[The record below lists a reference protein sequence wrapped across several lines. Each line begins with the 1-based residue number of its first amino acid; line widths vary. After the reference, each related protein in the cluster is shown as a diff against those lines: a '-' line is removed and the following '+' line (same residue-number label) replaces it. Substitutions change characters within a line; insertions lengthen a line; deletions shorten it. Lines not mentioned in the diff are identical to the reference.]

1 MKLSSIFYSDIVIK
15 GNISIWGNP
24 RKIGM
29 FDDLHH
35 SYIYLDTAA
44 STPVADEVIAEML
57 PYLKERYGNPSSM
70 HKFGRETARAIHLAR
85 KRVTDMIGASSPRE
99 ITFTSGGTE
108 ANNLALKGI
117 AMHVR
122 SKIPKKNTI
131 ITSRI
136 EHDAVLEPCK
146 DLEDRGFVTLHLPV
160 TGEGLV
166 KPSELRNVISDN
178 VALVSIM
185 YANNEVGTI
194 QPIKELV
201 EIAHRAGVLFHTD
214 AVQAAG
220 KLPINVKNLG
230 VDMMSLSSHK
240 INGPKGVGALYIRSN
255 VNVLPIIHGGGQE
268 SYLRSG
274 TENVP
279 GIVGFG
285 KACELANKR
294 MRQYQDHVASLRNYL
309 VELVLK
315 EIPRSRLNGLRTER
329 IANNAH
335 FTFFG
340 VNGEDLII
348 KLDENGIAASTGSA
362 CSVKKQKPS
371 HVLKAMG
378 FSYEEITGSLRLSLG
393 LHNTKDEVDRAVD
406 ILSSVIKDL
415 RELSP
420 FESKNVAEMI

>member
-1 MKLSSIFYSDIVIK
+1 MT
-15 GNISIWGNP
+15 
-24 RKIGM
+24 
-29 FDDLHH
+29 DDDKH
-35 SYIYLDTAA
+35 SYHIYLDTAA
-44 STPVADEVIAEML
+44 STPAADEVIAEML
-57 PYLKERYGNPSSM
+57 PYLKERYGNPSSI
-70 HKFGRETARAIHLAR
+70 HKFGRETTRAIHLAR
-85 KRVTDMIGASSPRE
+85 KRVAEMIGASSPRE

-108 ANNLALKGI
+108 ANNLALKGT
-117 AMHVR
+117 AMHIKR
-122 SKIPKKNTI
+122 IMPEKNMI
-131 ITSRI
+131 ITSSI

-146 DLEDRGFVTLHLPV
+146 DLEDRGFVTMHLPV

-166 KPSELRNVISDN
+166 RPSELKSMMTDN

-194 QPIKELV
+194 QPIKELI
-201 EIAHRAGVLFHTD
+201 EIAHQAGALFHTD

-220 KLPINVKNLG
+220 KLPLNVQNLG

-240 INGPKGVGALYIRSN
+240 INGPKGVGALYIKSN
-255 VNVLPIIHGGGQE
+255 LKILPIIHGGGQE
-268 SYLRSG
+268 WYLRSG

-285 KACELANKR
+285 KACELATKR
-294 MRQYQDHVASLRNYL
+294 MSQYQEHVAGLRDY
-309 VELVLK
+309 VIERVLQ
-315 EIPRSRLNGLRTER
+315 EIPRTRLNGLRTER
-329 IANNAH
+329 IPNNAH

-362 CSVKKQKPS
+362 CSVKKQKQS

-393 LHNTKDEVDRAVD
+393 MHNTRDEVDRAVD
-406 ILSSVIKDL
+406 ILSNVVKEL

-420 FESKNVAEMI
+420 FMSKYVAG

>member
-1 MKLSSIFYSDIVIK
+1 MT
-15 GNISIWGNP
+15 
-24 RKIGM
+24 
-29 FDDLHH
+29 DDDKH
-35 SYIYLDTAA
+35 SYHIYLDTAA
-44 STPVADEVIAEML
+44 STPAADEVIAEML
-57 PYLKERYGNPSSM
+57 PYLKERYGNPSSI
-70 HKFGRETARAIHLAR
+70 HKFGRETTRAIHLAR
-85 KRVTDMIGASSPRE
+85 KRVAEMIGASSPRE

-108 ANNLALKGI
+108 ANNLALKGT
-117 AMHVR
+117 AMHIKR
-122 SKIPKKNTI
+122 KMPEKNMI
-131 ITSRI
+131 ITSSI

-146 DLEDRGFVTLHLPV
+146 DLEDRGFVTMHLPV

-166 KPSELRNVISDN
+166 RSSELKRVMTDN

-194 QPIKELV
+194 QPIKELI
-201 EIAHRAGVLFHTD
+201 EIAHQAGALFHTD

-220 KLPINVKNLG
+220 KLPLNVQNLG

-240 INGPKGVGALYIRSN
+240 INGPKGVGALYVKSN
-255 VNVLPIIHGGGQE
+255 LKILPIIHGGGQE
-268 SYLRSG
+268 WYLRSG

-285 KACELANKR
+285 KACELATKR
-294 MRQYQDHVASLRNYL
+294 MSQYQEHVTGLRDY
-309 VELVLK
+309 VIERVLK

-329 IANNAH
+329 IPNNAH

-348 KLDENGIAASTGSA
+348 KLDENGVAASTGSA
-362 CSVKKQKPS
+362 CSVKKQKQS

-378 FSYEEITGSLRLSLG
+378 FSYEEITGSLRLSFG
-393 LHNTKDEVDRAVD
+393 MHHSRDEVDRAVD
-406 ILSSVIKDL
+406 ILSNVVKEL

-420 FESKNVAEMI
+420 FMSKYMAG

>member
-1 MKLSSIFYSDIVIK
+1 MTDEHYS
-15 GNISIWGNP
+15 
-24 RKIGM
+24 
-29 FDDLHH
+29 H
-35 SYIYLDTAA
+35 IYLDTAA
-44 STPVADEVIAEML
+44 STPVADEVIEEML
-57 PYLKERYGNPSSM
+57 PYLKEQYGNPSSI
-70 HKFGRETARAIHLAR
+70 HKFGRETARAINLAR
-85 KRVTDMIGASSPRE
+85 KRVAEMIGASSIRE

-108 ANNLALKGI
+108 ANNLALKGTAI
-117 AMHVR
+117 HVQ
-122 SKIPKKNTI
+122 SKMPKKNMI
-131 ITSRI
+131 ITSSI

-146 DLEDRGFVTLHLPV
+146 DLEDRGFVTMHLPV
-160 TGEGLV
+160 TGEGFV
-166 KPSELRNVISDN
+166 RPSELKNVISDN

-201 EIAHRAGVLFHTD
+201 EITHQAGALFHTD

-220 KLPINVKNLG
+220 KLHLNVKNLG

-255 VNVLPIIHGGGQE
+255 LKILPIIHGGGQE
-268 SYLRSG
+268 WYLRSG

-294 MRQYQDHVASLRNYL
+294 MRHYQEHVAGLRNYV
-309 VELVLK
+309 VERVLK

-362 CSVKKQKPS
+362 CSVKKQKQS

-393 LHNTKDEVDRAVD
+393 MHNTKDEVDRAVNV
-406 ILSSVIKDL
+406 LSSVIEEL

-420 FESKNVAEMI
+420 FESKYVG

>member
-1 MKLSSIFYSDIVIK
+1 MT
-15 GNISIWGNP
+15 
-24 RKIGM
+24 
-29 FDDLHH
+29 DDDKH
-35 SYIYLDTAA
+35 SYHIYLDTAA
-44 STPVADEVIAEML
+44 STPAADEVIAEML
-57 PYLKERYGNPSSM
+57 PYLKERYGNPSSI
-70 HKFGRETARAIHLAR
+70 HKFGRETTRAIHLAR
-85 KRVTDMIGASSPRE
+85 KRVAEMIGASSPRE

-108 ANNLALKGI
+108 ANNLALKGTV
-117 AMHVR
+117 MHIKR
-122 SKIPKKNTI
+122 KMPEKNMI
-131 ITSRI
+131 ITSSI

-146 DLEDRGFVTLHLPV
+146 DLEDRGFVIMHLPV

-166 KPSELRNVISDN
+166 RPSELKSMMTDN

-194 QPIKELV
+194 QPIKELI
-201 EIAHRAGVLFHTD
+201 EIAHQAGALFHTD

-220 KLPINVKNLG
+220 KLPLNVQNLG

-240 INGPKGVGALYIRSN
+240 INGPKGVGALYIKSN
-255 VNVLPIIHGGGQE
+255 LKILPIIHGGGQE
-268 SYLRSG
+268 WYLRSG

-285 KACELANKR
+285 KACELATKR
-294 MRQYQDHVASLRNYL
+294 MSQYQEHVACLRDY
-309 VELVLK
+309 VIERVLQ

-329 IANNAH
+329 IPNNAH

-362 CSVKKQKPS
+362 CSVKKQKQS

-393 LHNTKDEVDRAVD
+393 MHNTRDEVDRAVD
-406 ILSSVIKDL
+406 ILSNVVKEL

-420 FESKNVAEMI
+420 FMSKNVAG

>member
-1 MKLSSIFYSDIVIK
+1 MT
-15 GNISIWGNP
+15 
-24 RKIGM
+24 
-29 FDDLHH
+29 DDDKH
-35 SYIYLDTAA
+35 SYHIYLDTAA
-44 STPVADEVIAEML
+44 STPAADEVIAEML
-57 PYLKERYGNPSSM
+57 PYLKERYGNPSSI
-70 HKFGRETARAIHLAR
+70 HKFGRETTRAIHLAR
-85 KRVTDMIGASSPRE
+85 KRVVEMIGASSPRE

-108 ANNLALKGI
+108 ANNLALKGT
-117 AMHVR
+117 AMHVK
-122 SKIPKKNTI
+122 SKMPEKNMI
-131 ITSRI
+131 ITSSI
-136 EHDAVLEPCK
+136 EHDAVLEPSK
-146 DLEDRGFVTLHLPV
+146 DLEDRGFVTMHLPV
-160 TGEGLV
+160 TAEGLV
-166 KPSELRNVISDN
+166 RPSDLKSVMSDN

-201 EIAHRAGVLFHTD
+201 EIAHQAGALFHTD

-220 KLPINVKNLG
+220 KFPLNVRNLG

-240 INGPKGVGALYIRSN
+240 INGPKGVGALYIKSN
-255 VNVLPIIHGGGQE
+255 LKILPIIHGGGQE
-268 SYLRSG
+268 WYLRSG

-285 KACELANKR
+285 KACELATKR
-294 MRQYQDHVASLRNYL
+294 MSQYQEHVAGLRDY
-309 VELVLK
+309 VIERVLQ

-329 IANNAH
+329 IPNNAH

-362 CSVKKQKPS
+362 CSVKKQKQS

-393 LHNTKDEVDRAVD
+393 MHNTRDEVDRAVD
-406 ILSSVIKDL
+406 ILSNIVKEL

-420 FESKNVAEMI
+420 FMSKNVAG